1 MLGASFAFLITQAK
15 SFLERQVIIYGLM
28 LIAALFCIFA
38 AGYGLDS
45 LREMVFVRVGGVIAS
60 LSLGGTLL
68 VLSLGCFGA
77 AFYLSRSPR
86 TSRATSSADDSPH
99 RGPLVS
105 GSAML
110 AGGAITGLVAAIL
123 AAKRP
128 KRGGRTLFDR
138 EHVRRGSLR

>member
-15 SFLERQVIIYGLM
+15 SFLERQVTIYGLM
-28 LIAALFCIFA
+28 SVAALFCIFA
-38 AGYGLDS
+38 AGYGLDA
-45 LREMVFVRVGGVIAS
+45 LREMLFVQVGGVIAS
-60 LSLGGTLL
+60 LILGGILL

-77 AFYLSRSPR
+77 AFYLSRFPR
-86 TSRATSSADDSPH
+86 TSRATLSADDSPR

-110 AGGAITGLVAAIL
+110 VGGAITGLVAAVL

-128 KRGGRTLFDR
+128 KRGSRTFFDR
-138 EHVRRGSLR
+138 EHVRRSSLR

>member
-15 SFLERQVIIYGLM
+15 SFLERQLTIHGLM
-28 LIAALFCIFA
+28 FVAVLFCIFA
-38 AGYGLDS
+38 AGYGLNA
-45 LREMVFVRVGGVIAS
+45 LREVLFVRVGGVIAS
-60 LSLGGTLL
+60 AILGGILL

-77 AFYLSRSPR
+77 AFYLNRSTR
-86 TSRATSSADDSPH
+86 TSRATSSSDDRPR

-110 AGGAITGLVAAIL
+110 AGGAITGLVAAVL

-128 KRGGRTLFDR
+128 KRGGRDAL
-138 EHVRRGSLR
+138 

>member
-38 AGYGLDS
+38 AGYGLDA
-45 LREMVFVRVGGVIAS
+45 LREVLFVRVGGVIAS
-60 LSLGGTLL
+60 AILGGILL
-68 VLSLGCFGA
+68 VLSLGCFVT

-86 TSRATSSADDSPH
+86 TSHPTSSSDDSPR

-110 AGGAITGLVAAIL
+110 AGGAITGLVAAVL

-128 KRGGRTLFDR
+128 KRGGRTFFDR